1 MRTPTPLPT
10 RPERLLS
17 AGLAVELLRRFL
29 ADRGMPTEPA
39 TVRREH
45 VEAFIADHAA
55 RWRIGGLIAAPLPRA
70 DGARR

>member
-1 MRTPTPLPT
+1 MRTPTPLQI

-17 AGLAVELLRRFL
+17 AGLAVELLGRIL

-39 TVRREH
+39 TVRRED
-45 VEAFIADHAA
+45 VEAFIADQVAG
-55 RWRIGGLIAAPLPRA
+55 WRSGGLIAALLPRA